1 MSSQNKGYSR
11 GMFRAAPEDGAQL
24 ADFAE
29 VVVPGGRGF
38 VQHLFRAKKDFLK
51 GVSHLLDAQINE
63 LEHIDAAIQDES
75 RRSPPASASGPAPA
89 ARMGAHMGA
98 HKPRSYMRVM
108 SFGEI
113 MDKAKEVLYAK
124 STGATPPAVVP
135 EPPKP
140 STAAA
145 PPAPPA
151 SEGTPGEA
159 AKPPEKIIITST
171 T

>member
-1 MSSQNKGYSR
+1 
-11 GMFRAAPEDGAQL
+11 MFRTAPENGAQV

-29 VVVPGGRGF
+29 AVIPGGRGF
-38 VQHLFRAKKDFLK
+38 VQQLFRARKDLLK
-51 GVSHLLDAQINE
+51 GVSHLIDAQINE

-89 ARMGAHMGA
+89 AHMGT
-98 HKPRSYMRVM
+98 HKHRSYMRVM
-108 SFGEI
+108 SLGEI
-113 MDKAKEVLYAK
+113 VDKTKEVLYAK
-124 STGATPPAVVP
+124 CTGARPPVMS

-145 PPAPPA
+145 PPAAPPA
-151 SEGTPGEA
+151 NEGNPGEA